1 MVRMNT
7 LKTIETIAE
16 FDGESF
22 IEWTGSL
29 NDILQIAWSFLSEM
43 IYGLVRPESILSW
56 SREGER
62 NPSET
67 RSTIG
72 GGGDVTTF
80 SPFWEETPRK

>member
-62 NPSET
+62 NPSDFDDNN
-67 RSTIG
+67 SKPS
-72 GGGDVTTF
+72 DV
-80 SPFWEETPRK
+80 SGHDWGSLNEEP